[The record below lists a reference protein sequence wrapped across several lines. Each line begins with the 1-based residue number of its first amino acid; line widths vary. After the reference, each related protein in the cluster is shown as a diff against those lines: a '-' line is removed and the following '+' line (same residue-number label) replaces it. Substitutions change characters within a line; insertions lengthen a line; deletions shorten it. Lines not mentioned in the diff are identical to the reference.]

1 MWGCPSWC
9 PSLQQQPAC
18 LSTSTQQVSVAV
30 QQAVAEEIAHA
41 LGIATALIIKNCLAL
56 ASSLAWPPNTDH
68 DVCAARL
75 PE

>member
-1 MWGCPSWC
+1 MHVWGCPSWC

-41 LGIATALIIKNCLAL
+41 LNKELLGLA
-56 ASSLAWPPNTDH
+56 AES
-68 DVCAARL
+68 
-75 PE
+75 